1 MSAVAKCLPKLRVG
15 MFQVTSRTFVMNSDK
30 VILRPV
36 LATVQPCPTLLLPPL
51 LRVDRKYLHTTTP
64 LSTSPSPAEESLI
77 SALSASFPAATDI
90 AVVDISGGSGSMYE
104 VFVEAPD
111 FKGVRVVKQHQMV
124 TKALSTQIKDMH
136 GIRITTAASPCKPS

>member
-15 MFQVTSRTFVMNSDK
+15 MFQVTSRTFVRNSDK
-30 VILRPV
+30 VIFRPV
-36 LATVQPCPTLLLPPL
+36 LTTVQSCQTLLPPL
-51 LRVDRKYLHTTTP
+51 LRVDRKYLHTTIP
-64 LSTSPSPAEESLI
+64 LSTSPSPAEESLV

-90 AVVDISGGSGSMYE
+90 AVVDISGGCGSMYE

-136 GIRITTAASPCKPS
+136 GIRISTAVSPCKPS

>member
-15 MFQVTSRTFVMNSDK
+15 MFQVTSRTFVRNSDK
-30 VILRPV
+30 VIFRPV
-36 LATVQPCPTLLLPPL
+36 LTTVQSCQTLLPP
-51 LRVDRKYLHTTTP
+51 LRVDRKYLHTTIP
-64 LSTSPSPAEESLI
+64 LSTSPSPAEESLV

-90 AVVDISGGSGSMYE
+90 AVVDISGGCGSMYE

-136 GIRITTAASPCKPS
+136 GIRISTAVSPCKPS